1 MQGLVR
7 VYQQGRNGEREMTK
21 DQESMIKH
29 LSRNNGDYWTAER
42 LARVFRNTEVKI
54 GDIREVIE
62 KQKSENKK

>member
-1 MQGLVR
+1 
-7 VYQQGRNGEREMTK
+7 MTK